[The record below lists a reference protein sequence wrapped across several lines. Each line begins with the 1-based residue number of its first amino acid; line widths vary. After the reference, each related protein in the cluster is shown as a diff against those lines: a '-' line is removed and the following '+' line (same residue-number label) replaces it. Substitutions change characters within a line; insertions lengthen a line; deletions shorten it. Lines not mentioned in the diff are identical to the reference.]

1 MLFLFWQMLK
11 EKVKCR
17 KSASHLSVMA
27 CFFNQ
32 LAGSC
37 KNDLNAEI
45 LETTFSFRKFR
56 AVPCRFRVPLMSFN
70 HVVSNR
76 SQER

>member
-37 KNDLNAEI
+37 KNDLNVYKMINLFYGCKRYLIGRI
-45 LETTFSFRKFR
+45 LKVPPVNPQTYIFS
-56 AVPCRFRVPLMSFN
+56 VL
-70 HVVSNR
+70 
-76 SQER
+76 